1 MKTFL
6 DCIPC
11 FFAQALFTA
20 RALNQDDEVI
30 KKILDQLGS
39 ALKDISMDC
48 PPPETG
54 RTVYKI
60 VRLFTG
66 IEDPYHHLKAESI
79 EKALKLY
86 PSLKAMVQESEDP
99 IDTAVR
105 LAIAGNVIDF
115 GVNRSFKIEEEIQR
129 VLKETPSPFHI
140 DLFRQELEKVENI
153 LYLGDNAGE
162 TVFDRILIE
171 TMGLPVTYAVRE
183 RPIINDA
190 ILEDAIKSGLGDVAT
205 LVSSGCD
212 TPGTILNRCSRDF
225 LERFEK
231 AELII
236 SKGQGNFEALFG
248 TKLPIFFLL
257 KVKCRTVAEHIGLEE
272 GSLVLM
278 TNALEKTSP
287 GDSYQ

>member
-11 FFAQALFTA
+11 FFGQALFTA

-30 KKILDQLGS
+30 KKILDRLGS
-39 ALKDISMDC
+39 ALKDIPMDC

-54 RTVYKI
+54 RTVYQI
-60 VRLFTG
+60 VREVTG

-86 PSLKAMVQESEDP
+86 PSLKTMVQESEDT

-115 GVNRSFKIEEEIQR
+115 GVNRSFKIEEEIHR
-129 VLKETPSPFHI
+129 VLRERPAPFHI
-140 DLFRQELEKVENI
+140 DLFRRKLERAENI

-190 ILEDAIKSGLGDVAT
+190 ILEDALKSGLGDVAT

-212 TPGTILNRCSRDF
+212 TPGTILNRCSKVF
-225 LERFEK
+225 LERLEK

-236 SKGQGNFEALFG
+236 SKGQGNFEGLFG
-248 TKLPIFFLL
+248 TKLPAFFLL
-257 KVKCRTVAEHIGLEE
+257 KVKCRTVAEHIGLKE

-278 TNALEKTSP
+278 TNAPENTSM
-287 GDSYQ
+287 GDGYP